1 VSQHF
6 NIFLND
12 FRSSIKSFNRLLSI
26 GMVFALFG
34 HFYIVEPYFRYTEG
48 KRKILA
54 KESQLKKGYETLNR
68 KFIRVHAIRKEIDE
82 NLINIENE
90 IQKFPTKLRE
100 NLQKIQRIITIDT
113 SSSTSVLQSDLSID
127 GMTLPED
134 INKIEEGVEW
144 YIKKWLENLA
154 AKIKKSLSELDK
166 KLEEIGITVTNDLDI
181 LIQNSVKEFEAFIDN
196 IDMDFWRHYE
206 TGKVRMSREMEKNFE
221 KQFLPI
227 RNKLSEW
234 VNSIKKDEEKR
245 KEEIQNKKNEIDELI
260 HKINNLNSKIQS
272 IESPVGKIPLDLTD
286 FIRIFPLLIVILFVL
301 LTLRLQKTKRIQH
314 TLSNEIEK
322 NHKPKKEDEERFNH
336 QHQHQYFTACWFL
349 PSYQNRFQ
357 AIILKIALLIFFSI
371 FLRSI
376 WLIIEGPRLFSSIF
390 MKQLPIDT
398 FVFFA
403 FYALGTLVIIVCL
416 WFIQRSLK
424 KKETSGLI
432 S

>member
-1 VSQHF
+1 MSQHF

-48 KRKILA
+48 KQKIEA
-54 KESQLKKGYETLNR
+54 KESQLKKSYETLNG

-82 NLINIENE
+82 NLTNIENE

-100 NLQKIQRIITIDT
+100 GLQKISRIITIDT

-144 YIKKWLENLA
+144 YIKKWLENLV
-154 AKIKKSLSELDK
+154 AKIKKSLTGLDK
-166 KLEEIGITVTNDLDI
+166 KIEEIGITVTNDLDM

-196 IDMDFWRHYE
+196 IDMDFWRQYE

-221 KQFLPI
+221 KQFLPL

-234 VNSIKKDEEKR
+234 VNSIKKDEEKS
-245 KEEIQNKKNEIDELI
+245 KEEIQNKKKEIDKLI
-260 HKINNLNSKIQS
+260 HKINDLNSKIQS

-301 LTLRLQKTKRIQH
+301 LTVRLQKTKRIQH
-314 TLSNEIEK
+314 TLSNEIIK
-322 NHKPKKEDEERFNH
+322 NHKPENKDEDKFN
-336 QHQHQYFTACWFL
+336 HQHQYFTACWFL
-349 PSYQNRFQ
+349 PPYQNRFQ
-357 AIILKIALLIFFSI
+357 AIILKVVLFIFFCI

-376 WLIIEGPRLFSSIF
+376 WLIIEGPKLFSTIT
-390 MKQLPIDT
+390 MKQLPIDK

-403 FYALGTLVIIVCL
+403 FYAVGTLVIIVCL

-424 KKETSGLI
+424 KSGKGEG
-432 S
+432 